1 MSDFLAKLR
10 AKAKEQAEALEKA
23 GQVPP
28 AAEKPTTGPEIVLP
42 PKLEAPAPMAEPA
55 EPAPVAPVQAVRP
68 LMGLRLPSSNQTRQV
83 TPVGQA
89 GSTVGQPGVQPAAQ
103 PTKPADPAP
112 VQPTKPAGLQL
123 GANLTKLLNG
133 SGPSA
138 IVPAARPAIVAP
150 AGYQPCYSAAE
161 FIEDWNALEVAGE
174 PTADEQAAIFR
185 KASAR
190 IGELF
195 ENELK
200 GVAIPLA
207 NEHSITEVAA
217 LVNLTFIRVKD
228 APSAWAVLDRLD
240 KSKVIAG
247 MRATAAKRNSAV
259 KGRKKSEADALSSSF
274 TEAAALTAGFDDD
287 DLGDF
292 GDIDLGFSL

>member
-28 AAEKPTTGPEIVLP
+28 AAEKPTTGPEIVVP
-42 PKLEAPAPMAEPA
+42 PKLEAPVPPHTEPTDPK
-55 EPAPVAPVQAVRP
+55 PAAPVQAVRP
-68 LMGLRLPSSNQTRQV
+68 LMGLRLPSVAQTRPT
-83 TPVGQA
+83 TPVSQSV
-89 GSTVGQPGVQPAAQ
+89 STVGQPSASPAAQ
-103 PTKPADPAP
+103 PADPAP
-112 VQPTKPAGLQL
+112 VQPAKPAGLQL
-123 GANLTKLLNG
+123 GANLAKLLNG
-133 SGPSA
+133 SGPSS
-138 IVPAARPAIVAP
+138 IVPAARPALVAP
-150 AGYQPCYSAAE
+150 TGYQPCYSAAE
-161 FIEDWNALEVAGE
+161 FIEDWNALEVAGD
-174 PTADEQAAIFR
+174 PTVDEQAAIFR

-195 ENELK
+195 ENELI

-207 NEHSITEVAA
+207 NEHSITEIAA

-259 KGRKKSEADALSSSF
+259 KGRKKTDADALSTSF
-274 TEAAALTAGFDDD
+274 TEAAALTAGFDDE

-292 GDIDLGFSL
+292 GEIDLGFSL